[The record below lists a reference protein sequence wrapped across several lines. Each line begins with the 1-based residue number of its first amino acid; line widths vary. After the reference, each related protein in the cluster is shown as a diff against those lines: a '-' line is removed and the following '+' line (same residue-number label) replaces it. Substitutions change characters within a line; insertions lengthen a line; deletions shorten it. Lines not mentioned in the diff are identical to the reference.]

1 MKKHF
6 VSLLSKTHRFI
17 IQRFESKIKDCYIL
31 VSYEQSIPIVV
42 FHCFS
47 TIGECML
54 PNILNMHLHFPCISI
69 KRLCHFRKRIFP
81 TDEMPLQISQSHF
94 SNRRNAFVKF
104 AKPFSSHFYY
114 SVAFLREHQKIV
126 SSIGRLSILFENTNF
141 APFRLYH
148 PRMP

>member
-1 MKKHF
+1 
-6 VSLLSKTHRFI
+6 
-17 IQRFESKIKDCYIL
+17 
-31 VSYEQSIPIVV
+31 
-42 FHCFS
+42 
-47 TIGECML
+47 
-54 PNILNMHLHFPCISI
+54 MHLHFPCISI
-69 KRLCHFRKRIFP
+69 KRLCHFRKPIFP
-81 TDEMPLQISQSHF
+81 TAEMPLQISQNHF
-94 SNRRNAFVKF
+94 STRRNAFVKFAKPFFHSPKCLCKFRKTIFPLAEMPLQISQNHFSTRRNAFVKF